1 MRKLILAA
9 ALALSC
15 AGCTTLPT
23 DLITQTVQQVQTLDE
38 AEQAS
43 TLAFNLV
50 ADAQTAAHPLS
61 KAQFHTIRVDA
72 DAIQAQFHKLQ
83 ADRDAGRPLVFV
95 AINTAI
101 TLFNTARGAK

>member
-50 ADAQTAAHPLS
+50 AAHPLS